1 MRFGSCT
8 HFIPFNFT
16 PRTEILRIHL
26 GPISSPRIRPIQ
38 FFSTSFRAALSEIP
52 LFSSSAWVRHI
63 SKEKKNTSKFCFE
76 LVHLWFISDN
86 LPREVWALR
95 RVLHELRTL
104 PVSCNCL
111 CSQGLLQLPVF
122 IQMMKRKILKSRFF
136 ARFNRPWIRS
146 WWFLIK
152 GKHKESSLVQRY
164 LGRGR
169 RGGKTET
176 ERRGKQRLL

>member
-16 PRTEILRIHL
+16 PRTEILQIHL

-63 SKEKKNTSKFCFE
+63 SEEKKNTSKFCFE
-76 LVHLWFISDN
+76 LVHLWFLSDN
-86 LPREVWALR
+86 LPHELRELLR

-122 IQMMKRKILKSRFF
+122 TQMMKRKILKSRFF

-146 WWFLIK
+146 WWLLNK
-152 GKHKESSLVQRY
+152 GKHKAALCKDIWVGEGGEGRQR
-164 LGRGR
+164 
-169 RGGKTET
+169 
-176 ERRGKQRLL
+176 